1 MVRMREWLDEHKSEP
16 VRFVYNQY
24 GGTLTVAVDFDN
36 DKKAQV
42 FENHFCAQEEFALA
56 LEEVAFGGLRGRG
69 EKNGVEQLPD
79 AESCPGF

>member
-36 DKKAQV
+36 DKEAQV
-42 FENHFCAQEEFALA
+42 FENHFCAQEVVSSISGEISSAPEHA
-56 LEEVAFGGLRGRG
+56 QEETMAR
-69 EKNGVEQLPD
+69 
-79 AESCPGF
+79 AC